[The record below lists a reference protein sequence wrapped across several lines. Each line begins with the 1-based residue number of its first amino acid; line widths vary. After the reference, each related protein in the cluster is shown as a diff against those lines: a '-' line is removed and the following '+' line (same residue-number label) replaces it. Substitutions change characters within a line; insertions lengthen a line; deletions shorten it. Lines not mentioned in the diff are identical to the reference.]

1 MSPILAFATLMIL
14 SPAQER
20 RECAHEAE
28 RAATLAVSA
37 GDRLHV
43 IARAGSLR
51 VEGRPGVRE
60 VRVRARACASSA
72 DLLDQLTL
80 ETGRSGSEIRVEAA
94 EVKDEG
100 FRLFGRSYA
109 LLDMVLE
116 IPEGMEARIED
127 GSGEAEIIGIGA
139 LRMEDGS
146 GELILRGI
154 RGSIDLEDGSGE
166 VTIDGVE
173 GNVTIVDGSGELD
186 IRGVTGSVMVSDGS
200 GSIHVADVG
209 GDFTVRADGSG
220 GIEHRDVRGNVSIP
234 SKDRKRRARSL

>member
-28 RAATLAVSA
+28 RAATLAVST

-72 DLLDQLTL
+72 ELLEQLTL
-80 ETGRSGSEIRVEAA
+80 ETGRAGSEIRVEASQ
-94 EVKDEG
+94 VDHEG

-109 LLDMVLE
+109 MLDMVLE
-116 IPEGMEARIED
+116 VPEGMEARIED
-127 GSGEAEIIGIGA
+127 GSGGAEVSGTGA
-139 LRMEDGS
+139 LRIDDGS

-154 RGSIDLEDGSGE
+154 RGAIDLHDGSGE

-186 IRGVTGSVMVSDGS
+186 VRGVTGSVNVRDGS
-200 GSIHVADVG
+200 GQIRVADVG

-220 GIEHRDVRGNVSIP
+220 GIEHRDVRGNISIP
-234 SKDRKRRARSL
+234 SKDGKRRARSL